1 MPASSKTSLRLE
13 IGHVLFID
21 IVGYS
26 ELLISEQSELLG
38 ALNDA
43 VREAGEFRS
52 AEADGR
58 LVRLPTGDGMAL
70 VFRDSPEQPVRCAV
84 EISQALRD
92 HPKLRVRMGIH
103 SGPVNEVAD
112 VNERANIAGAGINI
126 AQRVMDCGDAGHILL
141 SKHVA
146 EDLQHYSEWRLYL
159 HDVGQCEVKHSE
171 MISIVNLY
179 TKELGN
185 PNPPRLKR
193 AETEVRR
200 RRRRTAFLLAGS
212 GMAALLVAGLFLL
225 PRASAR
231 KIEKSIAV
239 LPFESLSDDKE
250 NAYFADGIQDDV
262 LTNLSKIGD
271 LKVISRTS
279 VMPYR
284 GKRSNVREI
293 GKALG
298 VATILEGSV
307 RRIGNRVR
315 VNVQLISAEND
326 EHIWAE
332 DYDRELTDVFAI
344 QTDLA
349 QKISS
354 ELRAKLS
361 PSEKAQIE
369 RRPTENGEAYLA
381 FVQANNLGCALED
394 FDKLKQS
401 EQLYERAIQLDP
413 NFALAL
419 ARSSL
424 VQSWLVHTYD
434 PTRER
439 REKARA
445 LAERALQ
452 LHPDLPEAHLAVGFS
467 YYYGDNNYDAAL
479 REFEIAQRGLP
490 NESDAYLAIGAIQRR
505 QGKWAES
512 TANLEKAVSLNPK
525 EIWPLQNLTF
535 NYAMLRNYDM
545 ANKTIDR
552 ALALDPTALE
562 PLEVKSRLAIAEKGD
577 FSVAEKAFEA
587 VKSIPMTNQQKL
599 KTAGGRAEVFLLER
613 KYREG
618 LQEAESLPDDLLA
631 PIHPAALSS
640 KYYLIG
646 FARKA
651 LQDEAGARAA
661 FLKAKDLLE
670 AQLKASPDA
679 ADMHIRLAKVLAY
692 LGEKD
697 AALAEAQRGTELQPE
712 SKDAFGGPEITE
724 GVAQVHAILGD
735 NGRAIEILDGL
746 LSRPSAVTVQVLKV
760 NPIWDSL
767 RNDPRFQALL
777 TKYSGKA

>member
-1 MPASSKTSLRLE
+1 MSGFFEEVKRRKVYRVAIAYVVASWALSQGLAQ
-13 IGHVLFID
+13 VLPVFD
-21 IVGYS
+21 IPNSVIRAVIAVMLVGFP
-26 ELLISEQSELLG
+26 
-38 ALNDA
+38 
-43 VREAGEFRS
+43 V
-52 AEADGR
+52 
-58 LVRLPTGDGMAL
+58 AL
-70 VFRDSPEQPVRCAV
+70 VLGWVFDVTPQGIKTTPTVASPKQVR
-84 EISQALRD
+84 R
-92 HPKLRVRMGIH
+92 
-103 SGPVNEVAD
+103 
-112 VNERANIAGAGINI
+112 NIAMLIAAGVAIS
-126 AQRVMDCGDAGHILL
+126 AG
-141 SKHVA
+141 
-146 EDLQHYSEWRLYL
+146 
-159 HDVGQCEVKHSE
+159 VGFFV
-171 MISIVNLY
+171 
-179 TKELGN
+179 
-185 PNPPRLKR
+185 
-193 AETEVRR
+193 
-200 RRRRTAFLLAGS
+200 
-212 GMAALLVAGLFLL
+212 L
-225 PRASAR
+225 PRAIAR
-231 KIEKSIAV
+231 KIDKSIAV
-239 LPFESLSDDKE
+239 LPFENLSDEKE

-284 GKRSNVREI
+284 GKGSNVREI

-315 VNVQLISAEND
+315 VNVQLINTAND

-332 DYDRELTDVFAI
+332 DYDRDLTDVFAI

-349 QKISS
+349 KKITG
-354 ELRAKLS
+354 ELQAKLS
-361 PSEKAQIE
+361 PAEKAQME
-369 RRPTENGEAYLA
+369 RKPTENGEAYLA

-413 NFALAL
+413 NFALAV

-439 REKARA
+439 REKART

-452 LHPDLPEAHLAVGFS
+452 LQPDLPEAHLAVGSS

-505 QGKWAES
+505 QGKWTES

-535 NYAMLRNYDM
+535 NYQMLRNYDM
-545 ANKTIDR
+545 ANKTIGR

-587 VKSIPMTNQQKL
+587 VKSIPMTNEQKL

-631 PIHPAALSS
+631 SFSKGLGG
-640 KYYLIG
+640 KYYLVG

-651 LQDEAGARAA
+651 LHDEAGARAA
-661 FLKAKDLLE
+661 FLKSKSFLE
-670 AQLKASPDA
+670 AQLKQSPDQA
-679 ADMHIRLAKVLAY
+679 EIHVQLAKVLAW

-697 AALAEAQRGTELQPE
+697 SARVEAQRATELLPE
-712 SKDAFGGPEITE
+712 SKDAFGGPEITA
-724 GVAQVHAILGD
+724 GVAEVYAILGE
-735 NGRAIEILDGL
+735 NGRTIEILDGL
-746 LSRPSAVTVQVLKV
+746 LNRPSSITVEILKV
-760 NPIWDSL
+760 NPIWDPL
-767 RNDPRFQALL
+767 RNDPNFQALL